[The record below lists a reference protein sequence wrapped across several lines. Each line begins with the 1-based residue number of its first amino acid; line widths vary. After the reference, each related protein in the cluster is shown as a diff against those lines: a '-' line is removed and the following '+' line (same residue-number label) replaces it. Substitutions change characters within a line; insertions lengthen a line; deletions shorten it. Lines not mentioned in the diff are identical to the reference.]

1 MKSELDHL
9 SETLYQLQDE
19 KKRLQ
24 EENDGL
30 TSKTADLKKEIDK
43 LKVKLEETEWG
54 LCQKSG
60 ELAHVKSQ
68 LKDTQVSHDSWI

>member
-1 MKSELDHL
+1 
-9 SETLYQLQDE
+9 LYQLQDE

-68 LKDTQVSHDSWI
+68 LKDTQVSHECMYLPATTYAGAII